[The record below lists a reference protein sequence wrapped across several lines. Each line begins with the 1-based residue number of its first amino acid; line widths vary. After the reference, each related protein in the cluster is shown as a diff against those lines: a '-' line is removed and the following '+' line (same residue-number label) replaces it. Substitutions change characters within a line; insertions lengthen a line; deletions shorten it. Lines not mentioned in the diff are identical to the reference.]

1 MGKPNFKSQGY
12 SEPIGDIKIRQ
23 LIKARSK
30 MQGEYLDSIKNYTI
44 TIAAGPAG
52 TGKTY
57 LAIASALK
65 ALETNE
71 VNRIVIT
78 RPVVESGEKLGYLP
92 GGIDDKM
99 DPYVK
104 PIMDAIVEL
113 VGGKSARKLF
123 ETYVIE
129 VCPLAYM
136 RGRTFKN
143 SFIIADE
150 MSSSNPDQMK
160 NLLTRL
166 GTGSKM
172 VIIGDVAQSDL
183 PVGRLNGLSHLLML
197 MKAYGERPNGFNLIQ
212 LGHGDIIRHPLIWT
226 ILDLYGEIKEN
237 FQDVPMGVPAVE
249 SRIYLKK

>member
-1 MGKPNFKSQGY
+1 MGKPKFKSQGY
-12 SEPIGDIKIRQ
+12 SEPLGDIKIRQ
-23 LIKARSK
+23 PIKPRSK
-30 MQGEYLDSIKNYTI
+30 TQGEYLDSIKNYTI

-52 TGKTY
+52 TGKTF

-65 ALETNE
+65 ALEANE
-71 VNRIVIT
+71 VNKIVIT
-78 RPVVESGEKLGYLP
+78 RPVVESGERLGYLP
-92 GGIDDKM
+92 GGIDEKM

-104 PIMDAIVEL
+104 PIMDSIVEL
-113 VGGKSARKLF
+113 VGGKSAKRLF
-123 ETYVIE
+123 ETYSIE

-150 MSSSNPDQMK
+150 MSSSNPEQMK

-166 GTGSKM
+166 GMGSKM

-183 PVGRLNGLSHLLML
+183 PAGRLNGLSHLLIL
-197 MKAYGERPNGFNLIQ
+197 MKAYGERPDGFNLIK

-226 ILDLYGEIKEN
+226 ILDLYGEIKES
-237 FQDVPMGVPAVE
+237 FEEPPMGIPAE
-249 SRIYLKK
+249 SRIQK